1 MQPTKQEK
9 PAAEPEE
16 ERKPLLEISTL
27 APERPVVTI
36 DDIEHQFRLMQD
48 MGAIEHQQF
57 TRDTNR
63 YDQLWQKPHLKKTEQ
78 DAMARLLERLF
89 EQTLVDPAAVREQ
102 VGDRLTGA
110 MKREVLLTFTNARQL
125 MALQKLEDEAV
136 AQEEKDKKK
145 ADEARDS
152 STTES

>member
-1 MQPTKQEK
+1 MQPKTAK

-89 EQTLVDPAAVREQ
+89 SQTLLDPDAVREQ
-102 VGDRLTGA
+102 CGDRLTGA
-110 MKREVLLTFTNARQL
+110 MMREVLLTFTNARQL

-136 AQEEKDKKK
+136 AQEESEKK
-145 ADEARDS
+145 ANEARDS